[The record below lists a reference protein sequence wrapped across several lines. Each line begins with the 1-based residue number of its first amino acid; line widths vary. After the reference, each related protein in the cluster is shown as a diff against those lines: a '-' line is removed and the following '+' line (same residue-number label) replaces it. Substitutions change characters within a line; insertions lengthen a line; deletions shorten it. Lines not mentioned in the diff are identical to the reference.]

1 MEVETSAVLAKV
13 GKVIEEMFIGLV
25 YCFTSAEANMASFL
39 KQKKKTFWREKK
51 EKIRGKGE

>member
-13 GKVIEEMFIGLV
+13 GKVIEEIFIGLV

-39 KQKKKTFWREKK
+39 KQKKKLLEGKK